1 MEVIWMVDMPQ
12 TSGTIEI
19 KLDRYVKMRSGS
31 SAACYIKIPGLG
43 SCLLLCLGRQESGAT
58 C

>member
-31 SAACYIKIPGLG
+31 SAARYIKIPGLG
-43 SCLLLCLGRQESGAT
+43 SCL
-58 C
+58 